1 MQKKVVNLLL
11 SSLLDVYMVAE
22 GVRINAQKVL
32 LIMLVVEKVAV
43 MGQNVIAVKV
53 HRIIIRT
60 IRDGFVSNR
69 SYLIFNILVGDAFF
83 RIES

>member
-1 MQKKVVNLLL
+1 
-11 SSLLDVYMVAE
+11 
-22 GVRINAQKVL
+22 
-32 LIMLVVEKVAV
+32 MLVVEKVAV